1 MVKDEVMRSDSA
13 DSATKE
19 HQVSMFAVLRA
30 RLASRRARNQRGTIL
45 VEALVMAAVGAFAMG
60 GYLAITTGTQN
71 TVRHNQSIDVV
82 DQFATGQIEEMRSL
96 PWSAV
101 ANCSVDPSNLGRTD
115 DTADQWAAS
124 SGDVYHQTACP
135 ARYMPYYELATIAK
149 VKIHVYTDVA
159 WDPFVAPPTPTL
171 NGRKKI
177 TLTLKWK
184 PIGSNV
190 ERVRTVTAYRT
201 STPNEVP
208 PVVLPTDG
216 APL

>member
-45 VEALVMAAVGAFAMG
+45 VEALVMAAVGALAMG
-60 GYLAITTGTQN
+60 GYLAITTGTQA

-82 DQFATGQIEEMRSL
+82 DQYATGQIEEMRSL
-96 PWSAV
+96 PWAAV
-101 ANCSVDPSNLGRTD
+101 ANCSVDPTNTLPDGLSNDWT
-115 DTADQWAAS
+115 AS
-124 SGDVYHQTACP
+124 SGKVYHQTTCP
-135 ARYMPYYELATIAK
+135 SRYLTYYEAPTIANMK
-149 VKIHVYTDVA
+149 VHTYTTVT
-159 WDPFVAPPTPTL
+159 WDPAYATPTPTL

-177 TLTLKWK
+177 TLVMRWK
-184 PIGSNV
+184 PVGSPT
-190 ERVRTVTAYRT
+190 ERVRTITAYRT